1 MQIRSLGPSIR
12 TRAEVVPWLLYV
24 LLCWLSNDVCGC
36 IGCIVFGEC
45 CLLHLVN
52 TPTLMTRDWY
62 SCLFIGSYFITLS
75 QRSTDPHAQL
85 HVALRLYTTPLH
97 SLLLLLHTIA
107 HETAR
112 QQCTACSYLRLSSLY
127 TSISETKMAAAVAQ
141 PNEDVT
147 ASSYVG
153 FDCKSHRS
161 PPPQSATAM
170 SSIHQSMEKLT
181 PSHHS
186 SNRAQAPK
194 TRFPIQ
200 RNGCRYV
207 PAAVSIW
214 IELMNRS
221 NWTGEIN
228 NDQHPLRI
236 TFDRI
241 QRKDRT

>member
-1 MQIRSLGPSIR
+1 MSVVCCILSTHPPPD
-12 TRAEVVPWLLYV
+12 TRLVLWFIYWQLY
-24 LLCWLSNDVCGC
+24 
-36 IGCIVFGEC
+36 
-45 CLLHLVN
+45 
-52 TPTLMTRDWY
+52 
-62 SCLFIGSYFITLS
+62 SYFITLS
-75 QRSTDPHAQL
+75 QRSTDPHVEL
-85 HVALRLYTTPLH
+85 LVALRLYTTPLH

-153 FDCKSHRS
+153 FDCKSLRS
-161 PPPQSATAM
+161 PLPLSATAM
-170 SSIHQSMEKLT
+170 SSIYQSMEKLT

-200 RNGCRYV
+200 RNGRRYV
-207 PAAVSIW
+207 PLAVS
-214 IELMNRS
+214 S
-221 NWTGEIN
+221 
-228 NDQHPLRI
+228 
-236 TFDRI
+236 
-241 QRKDRT
+241 